1 MREKENM
8 TKVKQE
14 RVAVSKKMKEIEGHG
29 TALQTLLHR
38 HTEGRYRS
46 VEAKRRH
53 KTGRNS
59 KETNQIIYERRRR
72 TRRPD

>member
-38 HTEGRYRS
+38 HTEGR
-46 VEAKRRH
+46 
-53 KTGRNS
+53 
-59 KETNQIIYERRRR
+59 
-72 TRRPD
+72 